1 MELRSC
7 EIVWYIRRNNLFTGR
22 TWIDKLETICQTFGI
37 TLAEFFNDTDVLVSM
52 TEEKKYAVTVESA
65 DSCSESGCDKYYRS
79 AVVQWLNLP
88 WTTAIW
94 TSIFFFSFIAYY
106 NLLIFSFH
114 SLAVYV
120 CILKITKFCYPHEN
134 KRAFHNSLRVSA

>member
-1 MELRSC
+1 MF
-7 EIVWYIRRNNLFTGR
+7 RRNNLFTGR

-79 AVVQWLNLP
+79 AVVQ
-88 WTTAIW
+88 
-94 TSIFFFSFIAYY
+94 
-106 NLLIFSFH
+106 
-114 SLAVYV
+114 
-120 CILKITKFCYPHEN
+120 
-134 KRAFHNSLRVSA
+134 